1 MNVFSGASAFALCAL
16 AIAVAMPGAAMADD
30 EPSLVVLKV
39 VGLPMKPGDKIL
51 GTQQLKL
58 ADGQSVSLIGP
69 DGKMIQLKGP
79 YDGPAAKVADV
90 QTASVTDMLQ
100 PLFTRGKTETAMPGV
115 IRDAT
120 SGGPDTTPWVLD
132 VSKSGDFCVHQA
144 VGYDLWRADAGPAE
158 TVTIQPADHPGTPVL
173 VQFDAHK
180 SRAALPDS
188 MNFVDGEKYK
198 LTGGG
203 KTTVITAHTIPE
215 TVPLDRTSAA
225 WFMTDHCE
233 LQAQA
238 LLKTF

>member
-1 MNVFSGASAFALCAL
+1 MNVLLGSTAFALCAL
-16 AIAVAMPGAAMADD
+16 AVAFAVPGAAQADD

-39 VGLPMKPGDKIL
+39 SGVALKPGDKIL
-51 GTQQLKL
+51 GTQQLTL

-79 YDGPAAKVADV
+79 YDGPAAKAAEMK
-90 QTASVTDMLQ
+90 TASVTDMLQ
-100 PLFTRGKTETAMPGV
+100 PLFSKGKTETAMPGV
-115 IRDAT
+115 IRGAT
-120 SGGPDTTPWVLD
+120 EAGPDASPWVLD

-144 VGYDLWRADAGPAE
+144 VGYDLWRADNGRAE

-180 SRAALPDS
+180 SRAALPDA
-188 MNFVDGEKYK
+188 MTFVDGEKYK

-215 TVPLDRTSAA
+215 TVPLDRTAAA